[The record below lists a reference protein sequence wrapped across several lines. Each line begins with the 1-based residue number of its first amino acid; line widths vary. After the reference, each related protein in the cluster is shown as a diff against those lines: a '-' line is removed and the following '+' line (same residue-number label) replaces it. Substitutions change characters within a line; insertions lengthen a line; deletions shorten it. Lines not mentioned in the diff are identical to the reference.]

1 VTTMVKRQFRSRGSL
16 AGVAA
21 MLGLWACSAA
31 FAADDAKAAAT
42 AARPA
47 ATDAKAL
54 KNRTI
59 GYVLTDLMWA
69 NYETPGGKTECPQGL
84 NTLGPREQFEIL
96 YPKNKPRKLI
106 DTELKF
112 ESGTWYPTTEPDQFP
127 FHEAVG
133 PAYGL
138 NLDGK
143 VGPKD
148 FTDPDGNPGID
159 NQLYRA
165 IGCLVGFRKDGL
177 QYIFLK
183 MAITKERYTR
193 LMIELSDVDDLVNDP
208 HVKVTIY
215 RGIDR
220 LLTDAT
226 GEKVVPGGSQRID
239 IRWGKEFMQQLDG
252 EIVNGVLTTKP
263 VAQMLIPWDSNT
275 ATPTE
280 QLIHDMR
287 LRLKISP
294 TGAQGLIGGYADV
307 ETFYKA
313 NIRSDSTHHLSNG
326 QVSAPSLYRVLRR
339 LADAYPDPATG
350 ANTAIS
356 SALSA
361 KFTQVYI
368 EHPLGE
374 EAKAALLRSLAQRA
388 ATQAV
393 AQTSATPGSGGQ
405 QNAGH

>member
-1 VTTMVKRQFRSRGSL
+1 L
-16 AGVAA
+16 ACFAA
-21 MLGLWACSAA
+21 VLGLWTSSGA
-31 FAADDAKAAAT
+31 FAADATQPVAAGLK
-42 AARPA
+42 PA
-47 ATDAKAL
+47 VTDVNPL
-54 KNRTI
+54 RNRTI

-69 NYETPGGKTECPQGL
+69 QYETPGGKTECPQGL
-84 NTLGPREQFEIL
+84 NTMGPREQFEVL
-96 YPKNKPRKLI
+96 YPKNKPRTLI
-106 DTELKF
+106 DTELSF
-112 ESGTWYPTTEPDQFP
+112 ESQTWYPTTTPDRFP

-133 PAYGL
+133 PSYGL

-143 VGPKD
+143 VGPND
-148 FTDPDGNPGID
+148 YTDPDGNPGID
-159 NQLYRA
+159 NQLHRA
-165 IGCLVGFRKDGL
+165 LGCLVGFRKDGL

-193 LMIELSDVDDLVNDP
+193 LMIEISEVDNLVNDA

-215 RGIDR
+215 RGMDR

-226 GEKVVPGGSQRID
+226 GEKIVPGGSQRID
-239 IRWGKEFMQQLDG
+239 IRWGREFMQQLDG
-252 EIVNGVLTTKP
+252 EIVAGVLTTRP

-280 QLIHDMR
+280 QVVRDMR
-287 LRLKISP
+287 MRLQISP

-326 QVSAPSLYRVLRR
+326 QVSAPSLYRELRR

-368 EHPLGE
+368 EHPQGD
-374 EAKAALLRSLAQRA
+374 EAKAALLHALAQRA
-388 ATQAV
+388 ASQAV
-393 AQTSATPGSGGQ
+393 AQASSKPDSGDRPG
-405 QNAGH
+405 AGH

>member
-1 VTTMVKRQFRSRGSL
+1 MTECYSRARGPL
-16 AGVAA
+16 VGFAA
-21 MLGLWACSAA
+21 MLGLWMCSGAC
-31 FAADDAKAAAT
+31 AADQAKPAAAS
-42 AARPA
+42 AKPA
-47 ATDAKAL
+47 TTDANPL
-54 KNRTI
+54 KSRTI

-69 NYETPGGKTECPQGL
+69 QYETPGGKTECPQGL

-96 YPKNKPRKLI
+96 YPKNKPRKLV
-106 DTELKF
+106 DTELNF
-112 ESGTWYPTTEPDQFP
+112 EASTWYPTTTPDRFP

-133 PAYGL
+133 PAYGM

-143 VGPKD
+143 VGPND
-148 FTDPDGNPGID
+148 FTDPDGNTGID

-165 IGCLVGFRKDGL
+165 LGCLVGFRKDGL

-193 LMIELSDVDDLVNDP
+193 LMIEISDVDNLVNDP
-208 HVKVTIY
+208 HVKVTIF
-215 RGIDR
+215 RGLDR

-226 GEKVVPGGSQRID
+226 GEKIVPGGSQRID
-239 IRWGKEFMQQLDG
+239 VRWGKEFMQQLDG
-252 EIVNGVLTTKP
+252 EIVNSVLTTKP
-263 VAQMLIPWDSNT
+263 VERMLIPWDSNT
-275 ATPTE
+275 GTPTE
-280 QLIHDMR
+280 QVIRDMR

-294 TGAQGLIGGYADV
+294 TDAQGLIGGYADV

-326 QVSAPSLYRVLRR
+326 QVSAPSLYRELRR

-350 ANTAIS
+350 TNTAIS

-368 EHPLGE
+368 DHPQGD
-374 EAKAALLRSLAQRA
+374 EAKASLLRALAQRA
-388 ATQAV
+388 AAPAV
-393 AQTSATPGSGGQ
+393 AATSPAPDPAGK